1 MRNRR
6 FGFVLLVIMVV
17 ILLSV
22 NLLAAPA
29 KVKVKFPNWMFT
41 EPGVK
46 ELFFEGIADFERKH
60 PNIKVVTIAIP
71 PGQYEDKLLTEIS
84 AGIVPDVFPV
94 FTNMLPKLINLDI
107 LEPLDAM
114 LKKEAFAKNLVKLQN
129 ASVKN
134 GKTYGVVLTAS
145 PQGLIYNK
153 KLLNAAGVKAIPQ
166 TPEELFT
173 AAQKI
178 KQKTAAFGFAF
189 TNSSNDPLFM
199 YIYAMQWVLG
209 FGSDFTNPK
218 GQPTINSPK
227 TVEAIKWMKKFSD
240 ADLIP
245 KGIDTIT
252 MRRMFWDEK
261 IGMMIDGPWTMTH
274 IYAELPDKYPD
285 FGFTLSPTPTHAAI
299 TGGAFYTIPRKA
311 KYKKEAWEII
321 AYFNTEQ
328 FQRKWLEQT
337 MQIPAQPITPTAAF
351 MKKHP
356 WVRNMN
362 EIAKKYGAGFG
373 YAPPGQEVYAN
384 EFRKMV
390 TDHLGDIWSGK
401 KSVDEALNEAQ
412 KEVEQWLK
420 DKSTDY

>member
-1 MRNRR
+1 MRNRWL
-6 FGFVLLVIMVV
+6 GFISLIMVMV
-17 ILLSV
+17 ILLPV
-22 NLLAAPA
+22 NLAAASP
-29 KVKVKFPNWMFT
+29 KVKLKFPNWMFT

-46 ELFFEGIADFERKH
+46 ELFFEGIADFEKKH
-60 PNIKVVTIAIP
+60 PKIKVVTVAIP

-84 AGIVPDVFPV
+84 AGILPDVFPV

-107 LEPLDAM
+107 LEPLDSK
-114 LKKEAFAKNLVKLQN
+114 LKKASFRKNLVKLQN
-129 ASVKN
+129 AAVKN

-145 PQGLIYNK
+145 PQALIYNK
-153 KLLNAAGVKAIPQ
+153 RLLNAAGVTTIPR
-166 TPEELFT
+166 TPEELFA
-173 AAQKI
+173 AAQKV
-178 KQKTAAFGFAF
+178 KQKTGAFGFAF
-189 TNSSNDPLFM
+189 TNSSSDSLFM

-227 TVEAIKWMKKFSD
+227 TVEAIKWMKKFGD
-240 ADLIP
+240 ANLIP

-274 IYAELPDKYPD
+274 IYAESPDKYPH

-311 KYKKEAWEII
+311 KHKKEAWKLIT
-321 AYFNTEQ
+321 YFNSEQ

-337 MQIPAQPITPTAAF
+337 MQIPAQTIVPTAAF
-351 MKKHP
+351 MQKHP
-356 WVRNMN
+356 WVKNMN

-390 TDHLGDIWSGK
+390 TDHLSDIWSGK

-412 KEVEQWLK
+412 KEAMRWLK
-420 DKSTDY
+420 DKTAY